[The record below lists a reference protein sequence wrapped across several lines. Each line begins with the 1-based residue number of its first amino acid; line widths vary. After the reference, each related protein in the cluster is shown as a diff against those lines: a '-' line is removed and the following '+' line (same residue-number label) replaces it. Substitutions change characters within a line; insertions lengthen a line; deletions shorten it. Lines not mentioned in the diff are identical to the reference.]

1 MSFFWSCIVGH
12 EIDFRYE
19 TGATIKRLV
28 WLTDLHVD
36 AFGKDQYRSFYQMV
50 AAEDPD
56 IVLVGGDISN
66 GIASLTHLANLAAFI
81 NKQFY
86 FVLGNH
92 DFYYGSIAQT
102 RIQAYELTRF
112 NPKVHYLTND
122 GIVSLTRHTALIG
135 HDGWSDA
142 LAGDYMNSEVMLND
156 YRLIEEFRNL
166 SKVERKQK
174 LHDLGDEA
182 ARYLKRQLL
191 KALKTHE
198 RVVLL
203 THVPP
208 FEEAALMD
216 GVACDANWSPH
227 FVGKA
232 AGDALKGV
240 MQHHPKKQLLILCGH
255 CHSTQDIHILPNLRV
270 VTGQSELGMP
280 DIQGLIFVS

>member
-1 MSFFWSCIVGH
+1 
-12 EIDFRYE
+12 
-19 TGATIKRLV
+19 
-28 WLTDLHVD
+28 
-36 AFGKDQYRSFYQMV
+36 MV
-50 AAEDPD
+50 AAEEPD
-56 IVLVGGDISN
+56 LVLVGGDISN

-102 RIQAYELTRF
+102 RIQAYELTLF
-112 NPKVHYLTND
+112 NPKVHYLTNN
-122 GIVSLTRHTALIG
+122 GIISLTKHTALIG

-156 YRLIEEFRNL
+156 YRLIEEFRQLN
-166 SKVERKQK
+166 KIERKQK

-203 THVPP
+203 TQCP
-208 FEEAALMD
+208 L
-216 GVACDANWSPH
+216 
-227 FVGKA
+227 
-232 AGDALKGV
+232 LKKRPLWMEWRV
-240 MQHHPKKQLLILCGH
+240 MLIGRLILSAKPPAIPRKASC
-255 CHSTQDIHILPNLRV
+255 STIQKNNCSSFAATATAARIFISCLTYALLPV
-270 VTGQSELGMP
+270 KASWAC
-280 DIQGLIFVS
+280 LIFKA